1 MEDNRASSKGNQK
14 GSSGF
19 GKQVTSYLSKRKLSG
34 AKGTKPDCSGI
45 RSEQRRKQR
54 PYPLK
59 DTPWQGDHWNNK
71 VIRGWGKD
79 AE

>member
-45 RSEQRRKQR
+45 RSE
-54 PYPLK
+54 
-59 DTPWQGDHWNNK
+59 
-71 VIRGWGKD
+71 
-79 AE
+79 